1 MKLLFISG
9 KFGSGKT
16 TLADNLYNCKDL
28 NNYTVMTYNFADF
41 PKEAVADILDK
52 DYQYF
57 NINKQ
62 EVTEFNSKEGNPL
75 TKRQLMQYL
84 FEDSFCSL
92 NPYIWA
98 HKVYRRI
105 LINKKRYCKNQYNE
119 CLHIISDWRKVTEY
133 EYLTNKLKNELSDIK
148 TIRLTNSNLDNNDNH
163 ISEINLDKF
172 EFDSIIE
179 VSNLNPQETLQLILK
194 EFEKWGW

>member
-84 FEDSFCSL
+84 FEDIFCSL

>member
-28 NNYTVMTYNFADF
+28 NKYTVMTYNFADF
-41 PKEAVADILDK
+41 PKEAIADILDK

-57 NINKQ
+57 NIDKQ
-62 EVTEFNSKEGNPL
+62 EVTEFNDKDGNSL

-84 FEDSFCSL
+84 FEDIFCLL

-105 LINKKRYCKNQYNE
+105 LINKKRYCRNHYNE
-119 CLHIISDWRKVTEY
+119 CLHIISDWRKITEY
-133 EYLTNKLKNELSDIK
+133 QYLTEKLKNDIYDVK
-148 TIRLTNSNLDNNDNH
+148 TIRLTNSR
-163 ISEINLDKF
+163 
-172 EFDSIIE
+172 
-179 VSNLNPQETLQLILK
+179 
-194 EFEKWGW
+194 